1 MDVMQTE
8 DEIQMY
14 VVTQSLRAGYV
25 VHGDQ
30 NKAKRSLRDGMKRKL
45 LGMRAG
51 WPDLCYWTPRLVYIE
66 LKAWNGTQSDA
77 QRELQAIAKQQGIEY
92 HVVKAKT
99 GVDAWAMVQGILN
112 EI

>member
-1 MDVMQTE
+1 MPETE
-8 DEIQMY
+8 DAIQMY

-25 VHGDQ
+25 LHGDQ
-30 NKAKRSLRDGMKRKL
+30 NKARRSKWDGAKRKL

-66 LKAWNGTQSDA
+66 LKAWTGTQSKE
-77 QRELQAIAKQQGIEY
+77 QKELQAIANKQGIEY

-99 GVDAWAMVQGILN
+99 GVEAWSMVQGILN
-112 EI
+112 GV